1 MEKSNSFY
9 LLEDYRSLDVG
20 QSYRFLDSSPKAR
33 ERFRKA
39 VGLVDGKSIPESARL
54 EYEEWLK

>member
-9 LLEDYRSLDVG
+9 LLEDYRSLGVR

-33 ERFRKA
+33 ERFREA
-39 VGLVDGKSIPESARL
+39 VGLVDGKSIFESARL